1 MINTRDIN
9 EVSLWL
15 KKYPNISMVTRDGS
29 IIYKSS
35 ILVANSDIIQ
45 ISDRFHILKN
55 MSEAVCNEIDNIMP
69 SSLLVEKVDVNINQK
84 ASLKER
90 FLKVEEMICSGYSQN
105 EACKEALLNWR
116 TYRKIKNMNKHEFE
130 KYFESKTLNV
140 NEHCNESRQRKKELI
155 SKVNEMYVQNYS
167 FITIAKTLN
176 INRRTVREYIN
187 PNYVDNILSGKNHH
201 KPNEADKFSKI
212 ILELISKKTSV
223 VDIHKEISSL
233 GYSKTYSNL
242 RAYIRNLRLNNKLSF
257 DITISRHEIKD
268 LIFHKRNEVIFP
280 RKYLLKVFDEYPN
293 LKKVIEIF
301 YEFKNC
307 IIKCNDPNYLNKVL
321 NKINHSE
328 FKYLKSVSFGLQRDY
343 DAVVN
348 AVLFPFS
355 NGITEAKVNVTKLN
369 KRKMYGRCSFELLRK
384 KTILFEQYYQ

>member
-1 MINTRDIN
+1 
-9 EVSLWL
+9 
-15 KKYPNISMVTRDGS
+15 MVTRDGS

-301 YEFKNC
+301 CEFKNC
-307 IIKCNDPNYLNKVL
+307 IIKCDNPNYLNKVL
-321 NKINHSE
+321 NKIDHSE

>member
-301 YEFKNC
+301 CEFKNC

-321 NKINHSE
+321 NKIDHSE